1 MDTVFRP
8 LTPPPVPAW
17 RCRRRAAGRARA
29 ASCDGFPGA
38 PSHAPRL
45 RLSSPTWLGVH
56 WAAQAVLP
64 GKCPEALPP
73 APCRHAMIRAESSV
87 LIERPV
93 EAVFQFVAVDFFAN
107 YRKWSP
113 EVVALEQTSAGALRQ
128 GSTGR
133 QVRCDAGH
141 RSESRFRVTT
151 YESMRAI
158 AFASISGPRYRVDYR
173 FQAVA
178 SATRVTF
185 RFELQPELFL
195 RPFER
200 LLDGAVRRGSDRV
213 VRNLKRLL
221 EARVTSAACETGGP
235 G

>member
-1 MDTVFRP
+1 
-8 LTPPPVPAW
+8 
-17 RCRRRAAGRARA
+17 
-29 ASCDGFPGA
+29 
-38 PSHAPRL
+38 
-45 RLSSPTWLGVH
+45 
-56 WAAQAVLP
+56 
-64 GKCPEALPP
+64 
-73 APCRHAMIRAESSV
+73 MIRAESSV
-87 LIERPV
+87 LIQRPV

-113 EVVALEQTSAGALRQ
+113 EVVELEQTSAGALHP

-133 QVRCDAGH
+133 QVRCDSGH
-141 RSESRFRVTT
+141 RSESSFRVTT
-151 YESMRAI
+151 YEPLQAI
-158 AFASISGPRYRVDYR
+158 VFASISGPRFRVEYR
-173 FQAVA
+173 FQPVA

-195 RPFER
+195 KPFQR

-221 EARVTSAACETGGP
+221 EARVASAACETGGP

>member
-1 MDTVFRP
+1 
-8 LTPPPVPAW
+8 
-17 RCRRRAAGRARA
+17 
-29 ASCDGFPGA
+29 
-38 PSHAPRL
+38 
-45 RLSSPTWLGVH
+45 
-56 WAAQAVLP
+56 
-64 GKCPEALPP
+64 
-73 APCRHAMIRAESSV
+73 MIRAESSV
-87 LIERPV
+87 LIQRPV

-113 EVVALEQTSAGALRQ
+113 EVLELEKTSAGALRR

-141 RSESRFRVTT
+141 RSESSFRVTT
-151 YESMRAI
+151 YEPLRAI

-173 FQAVA
+173 FQPVA

-195 RPFER
+195 RPFQR
-200 LLDGAVRRGSDRV
+200 LLDGAVRRGSDGV
-213 VRNLKRLL
+213 VHNLKRLL
-221 EARVTSAACETGGP
+221 EARAASAAGETGGT